1 MTLIEIP
8 MVEIGPIQQH
18 QIEQAKQVVTA
29 VCLDIWQDILNEEDV
44 KRYDSMSDIEQVR
57 FHYFDNGGMFLVL
70 VDNEQVVGTGGI
82 RKLDDEICEL
92 KRMWLLKVYR
102 GQGWG
107 WKMAQML
114 FDFARQVGYRKV
126 RLDLANEEQQPQA
139 LKLYRRLGFSPIE
152 RYNDSPC
159 NIFMEKFLESVQD

>member
-1 MTLIEIP
+1 MIEIR
-8 MVEIGPIQQH
+8 PIQQH

-29 VCLDIWQDILNEEDV
+29 VCLDVWQDILTKEDV
-44 KRYDSMSDIEQVR
+44 KFYDSMSDIEQVQS
-57 FHYFDNGGMFLVL
+57 HYFDNGGMFLVL
-70 VDNEQVVGTGGI
+70 VDNEQVVGTGAI

-92 KRMWLLKVYR
+92 KRMWFLKAHR

-126 RLDLANEEQQPQA
+126 RLDLVNEERQPQA
-139 LKLYRRLGFSPIE
+139 LKLYRRLGFYPIE
-152 RYNDSPC
+152 RYNDSQC
-159 NIFMEKFLESVQD
+159 NIFMEKFLESVQE

>member
-1 MTLIEIP
+1 
-8 MVEIGPIQQH
+8 MVEIRPIQQH

-29 VCLDIWQDILNEEDV
+29 VCLEVWQNILTEEDV

-57 FHYFDNGGMFLVL
+57 SHYWENGGMFLVL

-92 KRMWLLKVYR
+92 KRMWFLKEYR

-107 WKMAQML
+107 WKMAHML
-114 FDFARQVGYRKV
+114 FDFARQMGYRKV
-126 RLDLANEEQQPQA
+126 RLDLANEERQPQA
-139 LKLYRRLGFSPIE
+139 LKLYTRLGFYRIE

-159 NIFMEKFLESVQD
+159 NIFMEKFLESVQE

>member
-1 MTLIEIP
+1 
-8 MVEIGPIQQH
+8 MVEIRPIQQH
-18 QIEQAKQVVTA
+18 QIEQAKQIVMA
-29 VCLDIWQDILNEEDV
+29 VSLEIWQDILAEEDL
-44 KRYDSMSDIEQVR
+44 RQYDSMSDIEHVR
-57 FHYFDNGGMFLVL
+57 SHYFDNSGVFLVL
-70 VDNEQVVGTGGI
+70 VDNEQVVGTGAI

-92 KRMWLLKVYR
+92 KRMWFLKEYR

-126 RLDLANEEQQPQA
+126 RLDLANEERQPQA
-139 LKLYRRLGFSPIE
+139 LKLYKRLGFYPIE

-159 NIFMEKFLESVQD
+159 NIFMEKLLESVQE